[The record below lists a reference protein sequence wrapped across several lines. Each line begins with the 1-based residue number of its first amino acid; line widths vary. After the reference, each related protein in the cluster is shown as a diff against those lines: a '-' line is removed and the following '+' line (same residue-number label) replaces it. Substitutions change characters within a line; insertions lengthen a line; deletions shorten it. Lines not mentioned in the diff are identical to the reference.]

1 MQIRTKW
8 ETSKG
13 RENIEL
19 LIQLD
24 KILILRLELWKMWV
38 RYPFFSRISASLIS
52 RKSYK
57 EESYALQICTHSE
70 AFLMNISENFQ
81 AYTWKCQKWSK
92 IVELMWSKNVCKI
105 VKNKS
110 GVVINGQN
118 MAQKM
123 AKIWLK
129 NALKAHQKYIK
140 NGQNKVQIRSKN
152 GLEVDWNCQ
161 RIHRSKWAKKKSKMP

>member
-1 MQIRTKW
+1 
-8 ETSKG
+8 
-13 RENIEL
+13 
-19 LIQLD
+19 
-24 KILILRLELWKMWV
+24 
-38 RYPFFSRISASLIS
+38 
-52 RKSYK
+52 
-57 EESYALQICTHSE
+57 
-70 AFLMNISENFQ
+70 
-81 AYTWKCQKWSK
+81 
-92 IVELMWSKNVCKI
+92 
-105 VKNKS
+105 
-110 GVVINGQN
+110 